1 MKKFFKNSLFI
12 IYVLLAIFVT
22 VCLLSYNEF
31 KITEFGDYSLLIIRE
46 EGLEPDFNKGDLV
59 IVNKKSKVL
68 TGRKVFFYNTYD
80 REIEIKL
87 GEVEEIERVTDKES
101 TYTLEGERKLSSQYI
116 IGPAESADV
125 IPGVGSVLGILQS
138 KWGFLF
144 LIVLPSLLAF
154 IYQIGVV
161 VSELKNSNDKE

>member
-1 MKKFFKNSLFI
+1 M
-12 IYVLLAIFVT
+12 
-22 VCLLSYNEF
+22 
-31 KITEFGDYSLLIIRE
+31 
-46 EGLEPDFNKGDLV
+46 
-59 IVNKKSKVL
+59 
-68 TGRKVFFYNTYD
+68 
-80 REIEIKL
+80 
-87 GEVEEIERVTDKES
+87 TDKES